1 MTIKP
6 PIKLYDLAGADGRR
20 FSSNCWRSQFALA
33 HKGLAYE
40 TVPTKFTEIS
50 AVCGGGH
57 KTIPVIEDGATQV
70 CDSWAIANYLEETY
84 PDRPSVFGD
93 GASGDAP
100 GGAPGGAR
108 GFSLFLQHWGMRNI
122 SFPLLHIII
131 KDIYDRLDEADQP
144 YFRETREKR
153 FGKTLEELVENRDET
168 MVQFR
173 DNLKPLRTV
182 LADQRYL
189 SGAAPLY
196 PDYIVTAALLWVRIM
211 SPVQLL
217 ADDDPLNDW
226 FNRMLDQFDGLAR
239 NTPKEW
245 VGV

>member
-1 MTIKP
+1 MTIKRP
-6 PIKLYDLAGADGRR
+6 IKLPIKLYDLAGAGGRR
-20 FSSNCWRSQFALA
+20 FSSNCWRSQFVLA

-50 AVCGGGH
+50 VVCGGGH

-70 CDSWAIANYLEETY
+70 CDSWAIANYLEESY

-93 GASGDAP
+93 GASG
-100 GGAPGGAR
+100 GAPGDAR

-168 MVQFR
+168 VLQFR
-173 DNLKPLRTV
+173 GNLNPLRTV
-182 LADQRYL
+182 LADQSYL

-196 PDYIVTAALLWVRIM
+196 PDYIVTAALLWARMM

-226 FNRMLDQFDGLAR
+226 FSRMLDQFDGLAR
-239 NTPKEW
+239 NSPKEW